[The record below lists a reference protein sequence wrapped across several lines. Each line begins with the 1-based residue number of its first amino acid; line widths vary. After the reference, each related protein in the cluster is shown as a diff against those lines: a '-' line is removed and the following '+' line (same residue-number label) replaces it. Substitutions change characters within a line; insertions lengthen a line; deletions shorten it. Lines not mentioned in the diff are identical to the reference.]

1 MTFFAHPRYYIYMKL
16 NVKVV
21 SSAYDEDYGGE
32 QSIDIARGE
41 YLLGDIFRLPFFRI
55 IIDDVIG
62 GAVCF
67 RLMEGAFAHYFVLE
81 NVGDSARFSRE
92 TSIGEDEF
100 EFTLT
105 GDQNEDSIG

>member
-1 MTFFAHPRYYIYMKL
+1 MLTFFAHPRYYIYMKL

-67 RLMEGAFAHYFVLE
+67 RLMEGAVAHYFVLE
-81 NVGDSARFSRE
+81 RAGESASFERQTPVGW
-92 TSIGEDEF
+92 DEF
-100 EFTLT
+100 IFTLT
-105 GDQNEDSIG
+105 GD